1 MELYERA
8 LTFNPQHAEALY
20 RLAEACGAEGQLHRA
35 LFLLEMC
42 VHFCPTSADAFNALG
57 LLHKVC
63 VPTGILPTV
72 SDEMAG
78 LTDGI
83 HPATEYLPLVLLEAC
98 SHLSVSDNVRVVVE
112 KLDSLRVRHPSRRIG
127 KTHLVS
133 CNFSY

>member
-57 LLHKVC
+57 LLFKVRLSIHC
-63 VPTGILPTV
+63 RESHQPMHTGTQ
-72 SDEMAG
+72 
-78 LTDGI
+78 
-83 HPATEYLPLVLLEAC
+83 
-98 SHLSVSDNVRVVVE
+98 
-112 KLDSLRVRHPSRRIG
+112 PS
-127 KTHLVS
+127 
-133 CNFSY
+133 